1 MALELTAT
9 NLFKFFS
16 MMTPFL
22 LVFFLS
28 INSLLNQDIKVLIY
42 ILGILIATT
51 INIILMNLIKK
62 ERALDASP
70 FCDIFSLPF
79 SVLDYSNQR
88 AAVKFDTPSI
98 TSMFISF
105 TFIYI
110 FLPMMSNPPYQLNY
124 GFLLFILLLLLI
136 DVITQANQKCNGY
149 LGSIVGI
156 FVGLILGG
164 IWYTLIK
171 SVGGELF
178 LYYQEHVG
186 SKTVCKRPR
195 KQYFKCD
202 VYKNGE
208 LLSSTNG
215 MN

>member
-1 MALELTAT
+1 L
-9 NLFKFFS
+9 
-16 MMTPFL
+16 
-22 LVFFLS
+22 
-28 INSLLNQDIKVLIY
+28 
-42 ILGILIATT
+42 
-51 INIILMNLIKK
+51 
-62 ERALDASP
+62 
-70 FCDIFSLPF
+70 
-79 SVLDYSNQR
+79 LDYSSQN
-88 AAVKFDTPSI
+88 ATGKFDTPSI

-110 FLPMMSNPPYQLNY
+110 FIPMIYNPPYQLNY
-124 GFLLFILLLLLI
+124 GFLLFILVLLVI

-164 IWYTLIK
+164 IWYTLIN
-171 SVGGELF
+171 SVAGDANF
-178 LYYQEHVG
+178 LYYQEHIG
-186 SKTVCKRPR
+186 NKTVCKRPR

-202 VYKNGE
+202 VYKNGQ